1 MEENKFVSQSM
12 EADGQSGTETEKKTF
27 WQKLDELLLKDSV
40 FYVFLMGAA
49 AAVFAGTYLYM
60 EYGTGAFNE
69 IFAAAMLK
77 EGADSGNYA
86 AAAGFALGFL
96 LARILEGPMVG
107 LLDIGGTLQTGVG
120 IGIPA
125 LFLALDFKL
134 PFTSF
139 WIALLVGAG
148 IGLLLALIM
157 TLIGKLAP
165 DGIVSGGTAVLVG
178 AGNAVG
184 RYLAPLVILA
194 ALQYST
200 PAGIGAVI
208 GAVIFYKW
216 DKEMVLGALLGAMIL
231 GGIFL

>member
-1 MEENKFVSQSM
+1 MEEKKLVNYSG
-12 EADGQSGTETEKKTF
+12 EADGQSEVSMKKKTF

-40 FYVFLMGAA
+40 FYVLLMGAT

-60 EYGTGAFNE
+60 KYGTGIFNE
-69 IFAAAMLK
+69 IFVAAMLR

-120 IGIPA
+120 VGIPA
-125 LFLALDFKL
+125 LFLALGFEF
-134 PFTSF
+134 PFSSF

-148 IGLLLALIM
+148 IGLLLAFLM

-184 RYLAPLVILA
+184 RYLAPLLILA

-208 GAVIFYKW
+208 GAVLFYKW
-216 DKEMVLGALLGAMIL
+216 DKEMTLGALLGAMIL
-231 GGIFL
+231 GGIF